1 MKAWMRMPVVRLAL
15 VMIVLIAALGALR
28 VFRSG
33 SIDAPTE
40 AFEAVDAVQTASL
53 PQEPPTPVERPL
65 TLEALGAPNDP
76 LPAAFTIASD
86 PLQSG
91 AAADTLARQV
101 LAGNQDS
108 LPALMAAL
116 QASGIGV
123 VGPENA
129 VDAKPLEPWQGITM
143 QRWEVRLAA
152 AMVLPQRGVS
162 LALPDLAAFL
172 VAAIPELT
180 GAPVEQLIVKDLRAL
195 ADSPA
200 PTKQFFG
207 RFIAALGRNAVSHA
221 PYDLSGD
228 VNPQTIQLDG
238 LQTSLLLRRLA
249 IDVLMLTG
257 DAKGQSAE
265 PPKKSASF
273 LRTLDEWLVPAA
285 HAQGQTPCSFSERWQ
300 TIFDIVGFG
309 SSLAWGGFQV
319 GELGMAGF
327 MERLGLSRVSRPA
340 AIASTLLAYAQF
352 IAAYAA
358 LEVETTIDQSPLVRT
373 KKGRPQSGERREL
386 SATVKMDLGNAEML
400 NCMRAI
406 LIPAGFDF
414 SVPNNGPV
422 KGARVLWYGVDGF
435 DQAAAALHGGS
446 EAIVQFVASEGS
458 RIQVAGSGSSS
469 PVTGSVT
476 GEDGKVHIGVE
487 GRGQNEN
494 LDDDARP
501 VAKTATVRLHVAL
514 KGSDLFGDVREAAGT
529 AASGLVGLWTVPLS
543 VLDACPVGVGRTSHF
558 SGEGLERRAC
568 SVERHDLRGRDRD
581 F

>member
-1 MKAWMRMPVVRLAL
+1 M
-15 VMIVLIAALGALR
+15 
-28 VFRSG
+28 
-33 SIDAPTE
+33 
-40 AFEAVDAVQTASL
+40 
-53 PQEPPTPVERPL
+53 
-65 TLEALGAPNDP
+65 TLDALGAPNDP
-76 LPAAFTIASD
+76 LPAALPIVAD
-86 PLQSG
+86 PLQSE
-91 AAADTLARQV
+91 AVADTLARQV

-207 RFIAALGRNAVSHA
+207 RFIAALGRNAVSHD

-257 DAKGQSAE
+257 DAKGQSA
-265 PPKKSASF
+265 PPQKKTASIIGA
-273 LRTLDEWLVPAA
+273 LDEWLVPAA
-285 HAQGQTPCSFSERWQ
+285 HAQGQTPCAFSERKQ
-300 TIFDIVGFG
+300 TILDIVGFG

-319 GELGMAGF
+319 GELGMPGF
-327 MERLGLSRVSRPA
+327 MERAGLTRVSRAA

-358 LEVETTIDQSPLVRT
+358 LEVETTIDQAPLVRT

-400 NCMRAI
+400 NCVRALLI
-406 LIPAGFDF
+406 LIGFDF

-458 RIQVAGSGSSS
+458 RIQVTGSGSSS
-469 PVTGSVT
+469 PVTGWR
-476 GEDGKVHIGVE
+476 DGRRRQGAHRR
-487 GRGQNEN
+487 RGT
-494 LDDDARP
+494 RP
-501 VAKTATVRLHVAL
+501 EREPRRQ
-514 KGSDLFGDVREAAGT
+514 REASRQDGDGQAARGAQGLRSVWRCSGGGRHGCEWTAGT
-529 AASGLVGLWTVPLS
+529 LTVPLS
-543 VLDACPVGVGRTSHF
+543 VLTRAQWASVGHLTF
-558 SGEGLERRAC
+558 PGEGLERRPAA
-568 SVERHDLRGRDRD
+568 VERHDQRRRDID